1 MNNLEI
7 SFFDQANEDLYSE
20 YDHFDYS
27 YKGKEDWETYQYYR
41 NLYGDNSVQREI
53 EECWKE
59 YEEYWEDRYF
69 ELSEDECYW
78 WGDDDDYEYWD
89 DLWDDESWDIDELE
103 DYIHLCEICGI
114 HVETETTEDVLAV
127 WKDMEQFWIWN
138 GTPEDD
144 YEEELLAEAD
154 VEEKPIRTR
163 ADRWKNAFKAKARR
177 VEILKNKGFSPEYEY
192 CEKWLRQGK
201 KMSEIRSKKSKDNV
215 KSYRQARRARRNPN
229 LSGKGNAY
237 RRTTRGWYD

>member
-1 MNNLEI
+1 MNNLEKY
-7 SFFDQANEDLYSE
+7 FFDQADQANETFTEDPSE
-20 YDHFDYS
+20 DFRDDNIYECFKRS
-27 YKGKEDWETYQYYR
+27 MEI
-41 NLYGDNSVQREI
+41 YGDGIVQIEI
-53 EECWKE
+53 DQLWEDNR
-59 YEEYWEDRYF
+59 EYWEGLLYDVSPEEMWCDRY
-69 ELSEDECYW
+69 EREWDLR
-78 WGDDDDYEYWD
+78 EYLYSTTEW
-89 DLWDDESWDIDELE
+89 EIDELE
-103 DYIHLCEICGI
+103 DYVHLCELCGI
-114 HVETETTEDVLAV
+114 RVETETAQDVLDL
-127 WKDMEQFWIWN
+127 WDEMTRFWN

-144 YEEELLAEAD
+144 EEELLAESES
-154 VEEKPIRTR
+154 EERSTRTR
-163 ADRWKNAFKAKARR
+163 ADRRKNAFKAKARR